1 MEFVKLLNP
10 LTRYRFLFDLL
21 CNINTASF
29 LKIKSPAPYSLKSSW
44 KLQYGINFA
53 YGGAGVFDTL
63 IDGPNMT
70 IQIDL
75 FEKLI
80 QQKVYTKSDL
90 ESSVALVSA
99 AGNDYLKFFVTTG
112 GSTKVCA

>member
-1 MEFVKLLNP
+1 MNA
-10 LTRYRFLFDLL
+10 
-21 CNINTASF
+21 ASF

-80 QQKVYTKSDL
+80 QQNGYSKSDL
-90 ESSVALVSA
+90 ESSLALVSA
-99 AGNDYLKFFVTTG
+99 AGNDYLKLFVANG
-112 GSTKVCA
+112 GSTKVSA